1 MAGQQLPTQ
10 EERRQEV
17 EQRSEAKLTD
27 VLERVREQ
35 INKQL
40 LVNISEKE
48 REEERKR
55 AQEQQDRLEQIQAAS
70 AKAAQALKEDETQ
83 AYHQWLR
90 TQALFVNDG
99 IPTRPMFNDEF
110 EEQWQKKNLAIPA
123 WDLGI
128 FGTPQAHPVT
138 QYKVC

>member
-17 EQRSEAKLTD
+17 EQLSAAKLTD
-27 VLERVREQ
+27 ELERVRENL
-35 INKQL
+35 NKQL
-40 LVNISEKE
+40 LAQINDKE
-48 REEERKR
+48 REEERKW

-83 AYHQWLR
+83 AYLKWLK
-90 TQALFVNDG
+90 TQPLEVKKG
-99 IPTRPMFNDEF
+99 IPTRPMFKDEF
-110 EEQWQKKNLAIPA
+110 EEKWQQKVLAIPA

-128 FGTPQAHPVT
+128 FGTPQADPVG